1 MNSVRSNNLHL
12 KCQRFTQ
19 SGYRDTGIRKLEL
32 WQKLNSFKSGQ
43 RCPGNL
49 KICKYSQSITD
60 LPRIIST
67 QFRDSSMHI
76 KIAKILNT
84 AVVYITVALERKFNK
99 FSDSSSIFLMASWSL
114 VVTLISD
121 TIRTKM
127 HKFLKL
133 Q

>member
-1 MNSVRSNNLHL
+1 
-12 KCQRFTQ
+12 
-19 SGYRDTGIRKLEL
+19 
-32 WQKLNSFKSGQ
+32 
-43 RCPGNL
+43 
-49 KICKYSQSITD
+49 
-60 LPRIIST
+60 
-67 QFRDSSMHI
+67 MHI